1 MSYPHCPHGFSHL
14 FPLYFSIFFVLYL
27 YSAYLTP
34 CPFPHLDY
42 IILFTKPSEPF
53 LCAPSI
59 FPCKSIA
66 KLPCAV
72 FSGTAMKS
80 KRMGRDGPYAHKLT
94 KPSEPFL
101 CAPSIFPCKSIAKLP
116 CAVFSGTAM
125 KSKRM
130 GRDGPYAHKLHAP
143 QASARFRGTRLAHE
157 VSHPPKDP
165 HFSQGATQGPGT
177 ALFGRGPRPHGLC
190 PTYQIQMLPN
200 SS

>member
-1 MSYPHCPHGFSHL
+1 MLFTTFLFFHNLVNSLHNFIHRRSSTLSYPHCPHGFPHL

-27 YSAYLTP
+27 SSAYLPP

-42 IILFTKPSEPF
+42 IILF
-53 LCAPSI
+53 
-59 FPCKSIA
+59 
-66 KLPCAV
+66 
-72 FSGTAMKS
+72 
-80 KRMGRDGPYAHKLT
+80 T